1 MRKPSKHSHTVN
13 AAFWRVVVG
22 YLGLYPTLLLVL
34 HLLSPITHD
43 LSFPL
48 TVLVEVGVL
57 VPITQLFSFPL
68 AGWLVARLRRVSP
81 IPLVHSA
88 PGRGNA
94 RNGCR

>member
-13 AAFWRVVVG
+13 SAFWRVVVG

-68 AGWLVARLRRVSP
+68 AGWLVARLRRVS
-81 IPLVHSA
+81 V
-88 PGRGNA
+88 
-94 RNGCR
+94 